1 MVNFSTPH
9 EATAGDAILASNHNA
24 NWNYLKQWLQGVV
37 GQESTFPGVIQKA
50 GGAITG
56 NMTVSGSTS
65 TGTLTSTGT
74 SSFGTFTGN
83 AGAMYLNSS
92 QHDVVGLSAGENIN
106 GETAGNWLLD
116 HQYRA
121 GFTATGPGNN
131 THELSYPSDVAS
143 GAFAGNYDT
152 EKHRYSVYS
161 NRAGEGYTGA
171 AEARPESEYRL
182 VINGSMAIRG
192 DIIGYSNKNESVP
205 GTSTDYGLGLGT
217 RIDCQWLNVGA
228 NVDIG
233 GELRVQT
240 RFDYARM
247 YMGNDYSGAD
257 HDYLEWNDT
266 ITVGGTNIG
275 PGFRFVHNN
284 TPHLAIAQSTGQLSL
299 HAEQGWPTLSGTNA
313 VITTSGLNQLGISSS
328 SIRFKEDVEDLET
341 EDTWTKLKAL
351 KPRSFRW
358 NEQVATKSGLDY
370 ETQTPELGFIAEE
383 VHEAAPDATMYDEN
397 GDPIVYRDKSMLAM
411 LVKAVQDLDGRLGEL
426 E

>member
-1 MVNFSTPH
+1 MVDFSYPH
-9 EATAGDAILASNHNA
+9 SATAGTAIEASKHND
-24 NWNYLKQWLQGVV
+24 NWNEVKNFINGDA
-37 GQESTFPGVIQKA
+37 GNPSTYPGLLRAVNPSA
-50 GGAITG
+50 SGTLTATG
-56 NMTVSGSTS
+56 TVSLGATNHLYLNSTQHSVIGLS
-65 TGTLTSTGT
+65 TGT
-74 SSFGTFTGN
+74 
-83 AGAMYLNSS
+83 
-92 QHDVVGLSAGENIN
+92 DIN

-121 GFTATGPGNN
+121 GFTASGPGNN
-131 THELSYPSDVAS
+131 THALSYPTDVAS
-143 GAFAGNYDT
+143 GAFAGNYNT

-161 NRAGEGYTGA
+161 NRAGEGYSGA

-233 GELRVQT
+233 GDIRVQT
-240 RFDYARM
+240 RFNYARI
-247 YMGNDYSGAD
+247 YMGNDYYTAE
-257 HDYLEWNDT
+257 DYIEWNDSLPT
-266 ITVGGTNIG
+266 TNL
-275 PGFRFVHNN
+275 PGFQFVHNSN
-284 TPHLAIAQSTGQLSL
+284 AHLTIAESSGVLDLRSQS
-299 HAEQGWPTLSGTNA
+299 GWPTLSGTQA
-313 VITTSGLNQLGISSS
+313 VITTTGSHQLGLSSS